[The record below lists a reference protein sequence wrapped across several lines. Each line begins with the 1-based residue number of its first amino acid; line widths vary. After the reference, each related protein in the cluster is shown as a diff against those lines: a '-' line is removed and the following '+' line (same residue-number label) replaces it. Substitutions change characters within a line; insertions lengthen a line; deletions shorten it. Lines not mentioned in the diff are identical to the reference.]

1 MGKSISVLGILILVV
16 ASVSI
21 PLAATTYSQEAMVVV
36 FSASDPVGDDKGTG
50 NYTYPTSTV
59 FMPGVFDL
67 TGFAVMKNS
76 THVAF
81 VIFLRDLG
89 GNPWGGPAGFCL
101 QHVQVYVRTTASGTT
116 NTSTYG
122 LKVNIAEDYAWHY
135 AILLAPGWGEEPVP
149 QGQVSAIYD
158 STGSLVAVAG
168 GSDFT
173 VYTEPSL
180 NAIVAVVNASV
191 LTDSDN
197 IANWKY
203 VVTVSGYDGY
213 EASKLRGVG
222 LTAEEWKFG
231 GADTYALAANVAPL
245 VIDLLAPTAEA
256 QYAMLT
262 SYVVDPQTLE
272 GTFAVVKGVPAPPPQ
287 PVTVTVTKTTTTV
300 ETRLTT
306 TTTVV
311 PTTVPEYVT
320 DWTTTIVAGII
331 LLVLGLLIG
340 YVFFKKK

>member
-1 MGKSISVLGILILVV
+1 MSKFIGVLGVLILVL
-16 ASVSI
+16 ASASMLLAVSV
-21 PLAATTYSQEAMVVV
+21 YSQEVMSVV
-36 FSASDPVGDDKGTG
+36 FSASDPLGDDKGTG
-50 NYTYPTSTV
+50 NYTYPTNAV
-59 FMPGVFDL
+59 FKPGVFDL
-67 TGFAVMKNS
+67 SGFVVVKNS

-81 VIFLRDLG
+81 VVFLRDLG

-101 QHVQVYVRTTASGTT
+101 QHVQIYVRTAASGTT
-116 NTSTYG
+116 NTSTLG
-122 LKVNIAEDYAWHY
+122 LKVTVAEDYAWHY

-149 QGQVSAIYD
+149 RGQVSAIYD

-168 GSDFT
+168 GTDFK
-173 VYTEPSL
+173 VYTESSL
-180 NAIVAVVNASV
+180 NAIVAVLSASV
-191 LTDSDN
+191 LADINN
-197 IANWKY
+197 IQSWKY

-256 QYAMLT
+256 QYTMLT
-262 SYVVDPQTLE
+262 SYVVNPQTLE
-272 GTFAVVKGVPAPPPQ
+272 GTPAVVRGVPAPPPQ
-287 PVTVTVTKTTTTV
+287 PTTVTVTKTTT

-306 TTTVV
+306 TTAVV